1 MIHPTFISIKS
12 KPNSLHI
19 MKKIKIILL
28 FLISLFIFPAHAV
41 SDQQNAAVAQAL
53 KTNDWDKAL
62 DLAEDLVDDFPKSS
76 TAHYLLASAIRVKMQ
91 DVSQV
96 RAMFSLGDYK
106 EALATAIELDPKN
119 VDARTE
125 EIGFYMM
132 APGVAG
138 GDKELAAEKIDALKL
153 VNKHKGLEMEAQL
166 AAVNQD
172 QEKAAQIL
180 RELINVKPNSPS
192 ALMQLAV
199 MAMQTSDY
207 LKADEYLLKING
219 EDDAGWPLMAQYQ
232 RAKARVLAKQDSDT
246 AINLLQSYKESFSE
260 VKSEMNLPDDS
271 AVYWR
276 MALAY
281 ENKGEVKKAVELL
294 KQSVTLNDDF
304 EPAQDDLDRLTD

>member
-1 MIHPTFISIKS
+1 
-12 KPNSLHI
+12 
-19 MKKIKIILL
+19 MKKKLLLL
-28 FLISLFIFPAHAV
+28 FILFINVNALAV
-41 SDQQNAAVAQAL
+41 TLEQQKIVTNALA
-53 KTNDWDKAL
+53 TNDWDMAM

-106 EALATAIELDPKN
+106 EALATAIELDPQN

-125 EIGFYMM
+125 EIGFYMV

-138 GDKELAAEKIDALKL
+138 GDKELAAEKIKALKVVDQL
-153 VNKHKGLEMEAQL
+153 KGLEMEAQL

-172 QEKAAQIL
+172 PVKAKAVL
-180 RELINVKPNSPS
+180 EELVLLKPDSPG

-199 MAMQTSDY
+199 MAMQQNDY
-207 LKADEYLLKING
+207 LKADGYLLKINA
-219 EDDAGWPLMAQYQ
+219 EEDAGWPLMAQYQ

-246 AINLLQSYKESFSE
+246 AIALLQSYQQSFSI
-260 VKSEMNLPDDS
+260 VDTDLNLPDTA

-276 MALAY
+276 MALAH
-281 ENKGEVKKAVELL
+281 ENKGEQVKAVDLL
-294 KQSVTLNDDF
+294 KQSIKLDGDF
-304 EPAQDDLDRLTD
+304 KPAQNDLKRLSD

>member
-1 MIHPTFISIKS
+1 MIQLK
-12 KPNSLHI
+12 L
-19 MKKIKIILL
+19 MKKKLLLL
-28 FLISLFIFPAHAV
+28 FILFINVNALAV
-41 SDQQNAAVAQAL
+41 TLEQQKIVTNALA
-53 KTNDWDKAL
+53 TNDWDMAM

-125 EIGFYMM
+125 EIGFYMV

-138 GDKELAAEKIDALKL
+138 GDKDLAAEKIKALKAVDQL
-153 VNKHKGLEMEAQL
+153 KGLEMEAQL

-172 QEKAAQIL
+172 PVKAKAVL
-180 RELINVKPNSPS
+180 EELILLKPNSPG

-199 MAMQTSDY
+199 MAMQQKDY
-207 LKADEYLLKING
+207 LKADEYLLKINA
-219 EDDAGWPLMAQYQ
+219 EEDAGWPLMAQYQ

-246 AINLLQSYKESFSE
+246 AIDLLQSYQQSFST
-260 VKSEMNLPDDS
+260 VDTDLNLPDTA

-276 MALAY
+276 MALAH
-281 ENKGEVKKAVELL
+281 ENKGEQAQAVDLL
-294 KQSVTLNDDF
+294 KKSVKLNGDF
-304 EPAQDDLDRLTD
+304 EPAQDDLKRLAE